1 MDKHNPLSPRLSASG
16 PLNQNEW
23 LPIFVLRL
31 IGYALLLLTLVDTLA
46 ILVPPKLFDPAW
58 ELETI
63 GHLVERIP
71 VPLIGFALVIYGGP
85 RFRQSLDQY
94 CFRAVPMVAFFLGVC
109 FCLMIPLGIA
119 DSRRL
124 GQDYQQMKA
133 TLTQQRAELRK
144 VEQEFRNASASD
156 VMAQA
161 QKSQLQITLD
171 QEPEAIKTRVLAQLQ
186 SQQQTLQNRTDRV
199 AQQSLGLLKNAIK
212 WLVGAVIASLSFL
225 YMGHTVRKF
234 SNIKMR

>member
-1 MDKHNPLSPRLSASG
+1 MDRKHPLSARPPASE
-16 PLNQNEW
+16 LNQNKW

-46 ILVPPKLFDPAW
+46 MILPPKLFDPAW

-63 GHLVERIP
+63 GRLVGQAP
-71 VPLIGFALVIYGGP
+71 VQLIGFALVIYGGLH
-85 RFRQSLDQY
+85 FRQSLDQY
-94 CFRAVPMVAFFLGVC
+94 CFRAVPLVAFFLGVC
-109 FCLMIPLGIA
+109 FCLMIPLGIQ

-124 GQDYQQMKA
+124 GQDYQQAKA
-133 TLTQQRAELRK
+133 TLAQQMTELRK

-161 QKSQLQITLD
+161 QKSQPQITLD
-171 QEPEAIKTRVLAQLQ
+171 QKPEAIKAKVLAQLQ
-186 SQQQTLQNRTDRV
+186 SQQKTLQNQMNRV
-199 AQQSLGLLKNAIK
+199 AQQSLTLLKNTIK
-212 WLVGAVIASLSFL
+212 WLLGAVIASLSFL

-234 SNIKMR
+234 SNPKMR